1 MAKLKRVRNE
11 RTGIK
16 FEVIRPE
23 LDSPRPIYLVACF
36 DKQRVRINTGQFVL
50 SKWWGNNKV
59 RLVSD
64 FPNARKINDRLH
76 KIEVEA
82 LGIIEELRSELTL
95 TKDTFRQ
102 KIEAFL
108 TPVPVPVVPT
118 ESPLFAFIRE
128 FIEKSPER
136 VNPSSGKKIEYR
148 TIQKYK
154 TVFDVLQEFG
164 KGYSRK
170 IDFDSMDLD
179 FYGDF
184 TEYLTNRKKFA
195 ANNVGKYIQTL
206 KTFLNEATAKGINV
220 KADYKSRRFKVVKE
234 SADSIYLTEAELQA
248 LYEFDLSKNVRL
260 ERVRDLFLVGCWTGL
275 RFSDLTNVRPEH
287 VKEGVIRLEQAKTG
301 GKVVIPC
308 HPIVKA
314 ILGRYDGNLPRA
326 ISNQKMNDYLKE
338 LCRLSGMDE
347 LVHKSITKAG
357 VRITQTFEKWELV
370 STHTARR
377 SFATNAYKMDIP
389 TITIMK
395 ITGHRTEK
403 AFLSYIKLSEEEH
416 AQIIAAAWE
425 GKQKRLFEVSK

>member
-1 MAKLKRVRNE
+1 MAKSKRVRNE

-36 DKQRVRINTGQFVL
+36 DKQRVRVNTGQFVY

-64 FPNARKINDRLH
+64 FPNARKINERLGE
-76 KIEVEA
+76 IEVKA
-82 LGIIEELRSELTL
+82 LRILEELRSELKL
-95 TKDTFRQ
+95 TKDTFRD
-102 KIEAFL
+102 KIEAFVNPAPL
-108 TPVPVPVVPT
+108 PIAPT
-118 ESPLFAFIRE
+118 ETPLFAFVRD
-128 FIEKSPER
+128 FIKKSPER
-136 VNPSSGKKIEYR
+136 INPSSGKKIEYR
-148 TIQKYK
+148 TIQKYE
-154 TVFDVLQEFG
+154 TVFAVLQEFG
-164 KGYSRK
+164 KEYPRK
-170 IDFDSMDLD
+170 IDFDTMDLD

-234 SADSIYLTEAELQA
+234 SADSIYLDESELQR

-275 RFSDLTNVRPEH
+275 RFSDLTNISPEH
-287 VKEGVIRLEQAKTG
+287 VREGIIRIEQSKTG

-314 ILGRYDGNLPRA
+314 IMNKYSGNLPRA

-338 LCRLSGMDE
+338 LCRLSGMVE

-377 SFATNAYKMDIP
+377 SFATNAYKMDVP

-416 AQIIAAAWE
+416 AQIIANAWE
-425 GKQKRLFEVSK
+425 GRYKRLFEVSK